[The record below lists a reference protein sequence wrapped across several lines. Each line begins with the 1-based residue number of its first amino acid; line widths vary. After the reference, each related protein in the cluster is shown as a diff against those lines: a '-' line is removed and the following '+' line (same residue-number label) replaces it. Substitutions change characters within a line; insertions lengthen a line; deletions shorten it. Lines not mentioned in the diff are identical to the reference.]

1 MAKTST
7 QKASGTAGETKTNR
21 APSVPTPVM
30 TVRHYCQGLG
40 DCHLI
45 RIKRKG
51 PRDFFMLI
59 DCGVHSS
66 VTGGPGTIDA
76 IVSDI
81 LTVTKKIDVLVV
93 THEHVD
99 HVSGFLSAAKKFA
112 EFEEIGEVWMGWT
125 ENPADPQA
133 RQLDKFKGQAI
144 ALLSQ
149 ASQRLAAVDSKD
161 DYMANV
167 RDGVRSILG
176 FNFGV
181 KGERVRK
188 MRDEAGKLAKT
199 QPPVYL
205 EPGSLRPAIPGLDHL
220 RIYVLGPPRDP
231 ALLKVTDRQSE
242 MYSLASATAAPIAA
256 ALQGSFALT
265 IAGDQ
270 FVDDPAAPF
279 DCNVG
284 LPLDKALSG
293 DLGDEHEHAAAS
305 FLAQHYSG
313 PLPAPPRARR
323 QRKPTDPNVMDQSW
337 RRIDHDWL
345 AMSSTLAMQLD
356 DQTNN
361 TSVVLA
367 FENIKTGRV
376 MLFAADAQIGSWL
389 SWQDLTWDVGTGAVT
404 GPDLLA
410 RTVFYKVGHHG
421 SKNAT
426 AQAKGLELMTSP
438 DLSAFIP
445 TNQKDAKKVGWGE
458 MPFHGILEAL
468 EKKTNG
474 RAVRADDAWL
484 GTGTLP
490 PALQK
495 PSGSL
500 QAVHSDSRLWVE
512 FDLA

>member
-1 MAKTST
+1 MAKRATA
-7 QKASGTAGETKTNR
+7 KATATEAGARTPG
-21 APSVPTPVM
+21 AGASVPVM

-45 RIKRKG
+45 RIKRDG
-51 PRDFFMLI
+51 LDDFFMLI

-66 VTGGPGTIDA
+66 VSGGPGTINA

-81 LTVTKKIDVLVV
+81 LTVTKRIDILVV

-99 HVSGFLSAAKKFA
+99 HVSGFLSAADTFA
-112 EFEEIGEVWMGWT
+112 QLHVDEVWMGWT
-125 ENPADPQA
+125 ENPADQQA

-149 ASQRLAAVDSKD
+149 ASLRMSAVGSSD

-167 RDGVRSILG
+167 RDGVRSVLG

-188 MRDEAGKLAKT
+188 MRDEAGKLAQT

-205 EPGSLRPAIPGLDHL
+205 EPGTLRPAIPGLDDL
-220 RIYVLGPPRDP
+220 RIYVLGPPRDA

-242 MYSLASATAAPIAA
+242 MYSLASAVAAPIA
-256 ALQGSFALT
+256 LSLEGSFALT
-265 IAGDQ
+265 AAGDQ

-284 LPLDKALSG
+284 LPLDGALSAVDDG
-293 DLGDEHEHAAAS
+293 EFERAAVS

-313 PLPAPPRARR
+313 PLPTPARTKR
-323 QRKPTDPNVMDQSW
+323 QKPVHPHVIDQSW

-367 FENIKTGRV
+367 FEDAKTGRV
-376 MLFAADAQIGSWL
+376 IIFAADAQIGSWL
-389 SWQDLTWDVGTGAVT
+389 SWQDLKWNVGTDIVT
-404 GPDLLA
+404 GADLLA
-410 RTVFYKVGHHG
+410 RTVYYKVGHHG
-421 SKNAT
+421 SQNAT
-426 AQAKGLELMTSP
+426 AQAKGLELMISP

-458 MPFHGILEAL
+458 MPFHGILDVL

-474 RAVRADDAWL
+474 RTMRADDEWV
-484 GTGTLP
+484 GTNRFP
-490 PALQK
+490 PALQT

-500 QAVHSDSRLWVE
+500 KAISSPSRYWIEV
-512 FDLA
+512 DIA

>member
-1 MAKTST
+1 
-7 QKASGTAGETKTNR
+7 
-21 APSVPTPVM
+21 M

-45 RIKRKG
+45 RIKRDG
-51 PRDFFMLI
+51 LTDFFMLI

-66 VTGGPGTIDA
+66 VTGGPGKIDA

-81 LTVTKKIDVLVV
+81 LTVTKRIDVLVV

-99 HVSGFLSAAKKFA
+99 HVSGFLSAADKFSQFHV
-112 EFEEIGEVWMGWT
+112 EEVWMGWT
-125 ENPADPQA
+125 EDPADPQA

-149 ASQRLAAVDSKD
+149 ASQRMSAVGNNDG
-161 DYMANV
+161 YMANV
-167 RDGVRSILG
+167 RDGVRSVLG

-181 KGERVRK
+181 KGERVRR
-188 MRDEAGKLAKT
+188 MRDEAGKLARS

-205 EPGSLRPAIPGLDHL
+205 EPGTVRPTIPGLDDL
-220 RIYVLGPPRDP
+220 RIYVLGPPRDA

-242 MYSLASATAAPIAA
+242 MYSLASAAAAPIA
-256 ALQGSFALT
+256 LSLEGSFTLT
-265 IAGDQ
+265 DAGNQ

-279 DCNVG
+279 DRNVG
-284 LPLDKALSG
+284 LPLDGALSAV
-293 DLGDEHEHAAAS
+293 DEGEFERAAVS

-313 PLPAPPRARR
+313 PPPTPARTKR
-323 QRKPTDPNVMDQSW
+323 QKPVHPNVIDQSW

-367 FENIKTGRV
+367 FEDTKTGRV
-376 MLFAADAQIGSWL
+376 FFFAADAQIGSWL
-389 SWQDLTWDVGTGAVT
+389 SWQDLKWELGTGPVT
-404 GPDLLA
+404 GADLLG
-410 RTVFYKVGHHG
+410 RTVYYKVGHHG
-421 SKNAT
+421 SQNAT

-445 TNQKDAKKVGWGE
+445 TNQADAKKVGWGE
-458 MPFHGILEAL
+458 MPFHGILDAL
-468 EKKTNG
+468 EKKTSG
-474 RAVRADDAWL
+474 RTMRADATWI
-484 GTGTLP
+484 GTNVLP
-490 PALQK
+490 PALRA
-495 PSGSL
+495 PSGSIK
-500 QAVHSDSRLWVE
+500 AISSPSPYYIEVDI
-512 FDLA
+512 A

>member
-1 MAKTST
+1 MAKTPT
-7 QKASGTAGETKTNR
+7 HKATATADGTRAG
-21 APSVPTPVM
+21 ALDPVAPVM

-45 RIKRKG
+45 RIKRDKLD
-51 PRDFFMLI
+51 DFFMLI

-66 VTGGPGTIDA
+66 VSGGPATINA

-81 LTVTKKIDVLVV
+81 LSVTKKIDVLVV

-99 HVSGFLSAAKKFA
+99 HVSGFLSAADKFA
-112 EFEEIGEVWMGWT
+112 QFAEIGEVWMGWT

-133 RQLDKFKGQAI
+133 RQLDKFKGQAL

-149 ASQRLAAVDSKD
+149 ASQRLSAVGGNDG
-161 DYMANV
+161 YMANV
-167 RDGVRSILG
+167 RDGVQSILG

-181 KGERVRK
+181 KGERVRR

-205 EPGSLRPAIPGLDHL
+205 EPGTLRPTIPGLDDL
-220 RIYVLGPPRDP
+220 RIYVLGPPRDA

-242 MYSLASATAAPIAA
+242 MYSLASASAAPIAA

-265 IAGDQ
+265 MAGDQ

-279 DCNVG
+279 DWNVG
-284 LPLDKALSG
+284 LPLDGLMSAEADGEL
-293 DLGDEHEHAAAS
+293 DRAAVS

-313 PLPAPPRARR
+313 QLPAPPRTKR
-323 QRKPTDPNVMDQSW
+323 QRKPVDSNQVDQSW

-367 FENIKTGRV
+367 FENTKTGRV
-376 MLFAADAQIGSWL
+376 MFFAADAQIGSWL
-389 SWQDLTWDVGTGAVT
+389 SWQSLKWDIGANSVT
-404 GPDLLA
+404 GSDLLA
-410 RTVFYKVGHHG
+410 RTVYYKVGHHG
-421 SKNAT
+421 SQNAT

-458 MPFHGILEAL
+458 MPFHGILDAL
-468 EKKTNG
+468 EKKTSG
-474 RAVRADDAWL
+474 RTVRADDVWL
-484 GTGTLP
+484 GTGAFP
-490 PALQK
+490 PALQT
-495 PSGSL
+495 PTGSL
-500 QAVHSDSRLWVE
+500 QAVRSGSPLWVE
-512 FDLA
+512 FDIA